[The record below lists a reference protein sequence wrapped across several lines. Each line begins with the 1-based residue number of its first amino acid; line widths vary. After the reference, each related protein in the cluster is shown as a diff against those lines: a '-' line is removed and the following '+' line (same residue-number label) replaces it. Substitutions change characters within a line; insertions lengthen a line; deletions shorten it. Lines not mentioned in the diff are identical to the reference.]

1 MKLKGLFR
9 AMPIGYF
16 SSPLKAKLRQLLD
29 AINGVL
35 GDIGGDEHLLLP
47 SLVAAHAY
55 KPELV
60 VQALNTVASAK
71 QGRAELLS
79 SPMVHAAWV
88 ADGGQPDVLQHY
100 RVSSDNLHAVAG
112 GAHHALLAL
121 HGLQHGLND
130 GARAFALKHFL
141 RSLELDRQHD
151 PALLSVLSLRGFHGE
166 FVSPQNVT
174 THAARI
180 YQGAYFP
187 GFQTPNT
194 LRPLSPT
201 LVNDLLKA
209 TGQSPSNDVQ
219 RWLFKVLVYNP
230 GLRLRMAGFNC
241 DQVVEHL
248 LPVAMQI
255 VDAWQ
260 LRGEQ
265 PLSLSEVRLIERQSM
280 INLAY
285 PSTEDMAA
293 LNVTP
298 EEILGHPNQDKE
310 HLPVWARETLQ
321 GPCRVFN
328 FTQGNDVEPGFDQA
342 QLRERPKAIL
352 RQRVAQLQLATALIR
367 EHHRSDMT
375 DRMLVKALEQ
385 GASHYPHTDEL
396 VCLIPHL
403 RPGLHEVPAVTGL
416 VAIMIEAQ
424 LSQSTLK
431 ERRRSKVNSISLGKR
446 DFRTIRQLIAARP
459 EVLEGLMGY
468 LERNELLSYPMLKA
482 CGLDSKAL
490 KSMTLKCPGTLA
502 EEFLLDD
509 LGI

>member
-1 MKLKGLFR
+1 MKLKGLFQ
-9 AMPIGYF
+9 AIPFGHF

-35 GDIGGDEHLLLP
+35 GDIGGVEHLLLP

-88 ADGGQPDVLQHY
+88 ADGGKPDVLQHY

-121 HGLQHGLND
+121 HGLQHGLDD

-151 PALLSVLSLRGFHGE
+151 PALLSVLSLRGVHGE

-209 TGQSPSNDVQ
+209 TGRSPSNDVQ

-230 GLRLRMAGFNC
+230 GLRLRMAGFTC

-260 LRGEQ
+260 QRGEH
-265 PLSLSEVRLIERQSM
+265 PLSSREVRLIERQSM

-285 PSTEDMAA
+285 PSPEHLAA
-293 LNVTP
+293 LQVTP
-298 EEILGHPNQDKE
+298 EEILGHPNQDKV
-310 HLPVWARETLQ
+310 HLPAWASETLQ

-328 FTQGNDVEPGFDQA
+328 FLQGTGVEPGFDQT

-352 RQRVAQLQLATALIR
+352 RQQVAQLQLATSLLK

-375 DRMLVKALEQ
+375 DRMLARALEQ
-385 GASHYPHTDEL
+385 GALHYPHADEL
-396 VCLIPHL
+396 MCLLPHL
-403 RPGLHEVPAVTGL
+403 RPELHEAPAVTGL
-416 VAIMIEAQ
+416 VAMMIEAQ

-431 ERRRSKVNSISLGKR
+431 GRKRIAVNSGSLGRR
-446 DFRTIRQLIAARP
+446 DFQAIRQLIVARS
-459 EVLEGLMGY
+459 EVLEGLVGY
-468 LERNELLSYPMLKA
+468 LERNDLLSYPLLKA

-490 KSMTLKCPGTLA
+490 QSMTVKCPDTLA
-502 EEFLLDD
+502 EEFLMDD